1 MLLVILG
8 SFLICQPVAFNWD
21 QTIVGHCGNS
31 VTLWLSHG
39 VLNIITDLIVLL
51 LPMPYLYSLE
61 MPLYNK
67 LVLMVT
73 FGLGLFVVI
82 ISALRLY
89 SLAHV
94 DMTDVTYTVLMP
106 ILWSA
111 LEPCLAITLACVPL
125 LRPLLGGRYSPTGTA
140 KFGPPTKKM
149 LSRTVTQ
156 KGSRKFN
163 RLQDEAS
170 NTQLADENVDT
181 EVELGTIPANKD
193 PEVKTQEV

>member
-1 MLLVILG
+1 MGALSLLAEHAQVACVVHIAYPTALIADDYCRMLLVILG

-73 FGLGLFVVI
+73 FGLGL
-82 ISALRLY
+82 L
-89 SLAHV
+89 
-94 DMTDVTYTVLMP
+94 
-106 ILWSA
+106 
-111 LEPCLAITLACVPL
+111 
-125 LRPLLGGRYSPTGTA
+125 
-140 KFGPPTKKM
+140 
-149 LSRTVTQ
+149 
-156 KGSRKFN
+156 
-163 RLQDEAS
+163 
-170 NTQLADENVDT
+170 
-181 EVELGTIPANKD
+181 
-193 PEVKTQEV
+193 